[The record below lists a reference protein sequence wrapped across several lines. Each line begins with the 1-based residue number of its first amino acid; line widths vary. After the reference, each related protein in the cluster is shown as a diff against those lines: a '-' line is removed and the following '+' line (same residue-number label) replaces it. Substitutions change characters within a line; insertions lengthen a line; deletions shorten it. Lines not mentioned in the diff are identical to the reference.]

1 LSPVK
6 ITTLQSDI
14 LTKIENA
21 LERSVLSKTIERLKD
36 NPELN
41 NWVRKG
47 IEIHKEKTWC
57 EFCKG
62 PLNKEILKE
71 YEEHFSQE
79 YENLLSELHMLVD
92 NLERYKASVALP
104 DKGRLYSRLEIKYV
118 NIKEKLENSIE
129 KYNEDLETMKHL
141 LSEKIKNPFKKLTD
155 ELDSIND
162 EFINKNIK
170 ELNEIIEEH
179 NKISGNYSNEKEE
192 AFNKLVL
199 HYASEFEK
207 EKKYFNALDVLENL
221 NKEIEQNRRIIEK
234 KEKEIKKMETSLSN
248 IARAA
253 KKINQYLKSMFGKE
267 QIIIDPVEKNRF
279 KIMRGDLRAKNLS
292 SGEKTAIAFSYFL
305 TCLEDKNTDMS
316 KLTIFIDDP
325 VSSLD
330 FNHLYNIFAVIQ
342 ANLNNCHQLIIST
355 HNHEFFNLVKEWL
368 KKIKGHKE
376 KCRFYLIER
385 ITKNEKEVSD
395 FKELPVTLYKFKS
408 EYHYLFS
415 KIKSF
420 ADNPCT
426 DFENLYQLP
435 NIIRRFLEAFLGFK
449 YSEGLDGLI
458 KLVES
463 ESDRIK
469 IERFVHEFS
478 HQGDLNR
485 SLKFCDTS
493 ECKSTVDIVLR
504 AVENKDTEHFQAL
517 INTYQSII
525 S

>member
-1 LSPVK
+1 MSDKAREIDRIKPPYDKRKLRSVLDQIKGDLEKDFLTDDHIQQLLEILRASQKEKLSPVK

-330 FNHLYNIFAVIQ
+330 FN
-342 ANLNNCHQLIIST
+342 
-355 HNHEFFNLVKEWL
+355 
-368 KKIKGHKE
+368 
-376 KCRFYLIER
+376 
-385 ITKNEKEVSD
+385 
-395 FKELPVTLYKFKS
+395 
-408 EYHYLFS
+408 
-415 KIKSF
+415 
-420 ADNPCT
+420 
-426 DFENLYQLP
+426 
-435 NIIRRFLEAFLGFK
+435 
-449 YSEGLDGLI
+449 
-458 KLVES
+458 
-463 ESDRIK
+463 
-469 IERFVHEFS
+469 
-478 HQGDLNR
+478 
-485 SLKFCDTS
+485 
-493 ECKSTVDIVLR
+493 R
-504 AVENKDTEHFQAL
+504 ACP
-517 INTYQSII
+517 
-525 S
+525 